1 MADFEF
7 DGYPLHEC
15 VFNDDIR
22 RLSQLLRVH
31 DVAQKDNHGISKF
44 ILYRL
49 SFD

>member
-31 DVAQKDNHGISKF
+31 DVAQKDNHGI
-44 ILYRL
+44 
-49 SFD
+49 